1 MKRVLTT
8 IIGLPII
15 ICLLTFTNKYVV
27 DVIISILLIIAMHEF
42 FGCVKHGAKPI
53 SWIGYA
59 LALFIAFM
67 HIIPISIIKSVAIIA
82 IPTVLT
88 ILFLYII
95 ISNMKYTFD
104 DIAITF
110 TGILYLF
117 SFTIFIP
124 LLYGNSSTIQSD
136 NGKVLIWY
144 IFLASWGSD
153 IFAYL
158 IGRKGT
164 HKFSKVSPNKTIEG
178 CVAGVVAAVVFSII
192 YTIIIQKVM
201 NISLFPIPLIGA
213 IAAFLCALGQVG
225 DFAASTIKRY
235 FKVKD
240 FSNLIPGHGGMIDR
254 IDSVIFMAP
263 FAYFLFMV
271 LF

>member
-8 IIGLPII
+8 VIGLPII
-15 ICLLTFTNKYVV
+15 ICLFTFANKYII
-27 DVIISILLIIAMHEF
+27 DVLISILLIIAMHEL
-42 FGCVKHGAKPI
+42 FGCVKNGAKPI
-53 SWIGYA
+53 SWLGYA
-59 LALFIAFM
+59 LAIFISFI
-67 HIIPISIIKSVAIIA
+67 HIIPRQIIINLAIIA
-82 IPTVLT
+82 IPTILT

-95 ISNMKYTFD
+95 ISNMKYSFN

-110 TGILYLF
+110 TGIIYLF
-117 SFTIFIP
+117 SFMIFIP
-124 LLYGNSSTIQSD
+124 ILYGNKYNVASD
-136 NGKVLIWY
+136 NGKILIWY
-144 IFLASWGSD
+144 IFIASWGSD

-178 CVAGVVAAVVFSII
+178 CVAGVVAAVIFSII

-213 IAAFLCALGQVG
+213 IAAVLCVLGQVG

-240 FSNLIPGHGGMIDR
+240 FSNLIPGHGGIIDR

-263 FAYFLFMV
+263 FAYFLFIV

>member
-1 MKRVLTT
+1 MKRILTT
-8 IIGLPII
+8 VIGLPII
-15 ICLLTFTNKYVV
+15 ICLFVFANKYII
-27 DVIISILLIIAMHEF
+27 DVLFSIVLLFAMHEY
-42 FGCVKHGAKPI
+42 FGCVKHGSKPI
-53 SWIGYA
+53 AWLGYA
-59 LALFIAFM
+59 LAIFVAFM
-67 HIIPISIIKSVAIIA
+67 HIIPVAIIKGLA
-82 IPTVLT
+82 IISIPTIFVV
-88 ILFLYII
+88 LFLYII
-95 ISNMKYTFD
+95 ISNMNYSFD

-124 LLYGNSSTIQSD
+124 ILYASRTNVANE
-136 NGKVLIWY
+136 NGKILIWY
-144 IFLASWGSD
+144 IIIASWGSD

-158 IGRKGT
+158 IGRHGT

-178 CVAGVVAAVVFSII
+178 CIAGVVAAVILSIT

-201 NISLFPIPLIGA
+201 NVTLFALPLIGA
-213 IAAFLCALGQVG
+213 IAAILCALGQVG

-240 FSNLIPGHGGMIDR
+240 FSNLVPGHGGIIDR

-263 FAYFLFMV
+263 FAYFLFIV